1 MRLSTNVNNNIG
13 FNGQATN
20 VTVTLIIVQSVTTL
34 ATKVPAFRT
43 HVTTVGTTVG
53 GRTEHLASF
62 LDV

>member
-34 ATKVPAFRT
+34 ATKVPTRDYSWDYSGWQDRT
-43 HVTTVGTTVG
+43 F
-53 GRTEHLASF
+53 SF
-62 LDV
+62 VP